1 MKKRMRNKLFY
12 ICLFICIL
20 FITGLAGG
28 EEGDE
33 RDEMMPN
40 PAAVYAASM
49 GYKHKIRDGKGVV
62 IFPDRT
68 EADEWDFFR
77 GKAGQQWSY
86 CEQHGG
92 KIENRVEDM
101 GSWSAEY
108 AVCVFVDGSECK
120 EIDYFDGSCGPGIW
134 GVR

>member
-1 MKKRMRNKLFY
+1 MKKGIGNKLFY
-12 ICLFICIL
+12 TCLFLVIL
-20 FITGLAGG
+20 CITGGRLSG
-28 EEGDE
+28 EEGDSE
-33 RDEMMPN
+33 NGHTAGLPN

-49 GYKHKIRDGKGVV
+49 GYKHKVRAGKGVV

-86 CEQHGG
+86 CEQNGG
-92 KIENRVEDM
+92 RIENRTEDM
-101 GSWSAEY
+101 GRWSAEY

-120 EIDYFDGSCGPGIW
+120 EIDYFDGSCGPGI
-134 GVR
+134 